1 MEEMFDEIQ
10 KTADEKVAK
19 KAPQSSPSKKK
30 NAINSVKSAS
40 SDKEAAPSPAKNEKR
55 SVRNA
60 SPEKNEKPETVVA
73 TKTPVSEVIKVY
85 KTFIHYNNVFY
96 Y

>member
-10 KTADEKVAK
+10 KTADKKVTK

-40 SDKEAAPSPAKNEKR
+40 SDKEEAAPPSPAKN
-55 SVRNA
+55 V
-60 SPEKNEKPETVVA
+60 SPEKIEKPETVVA

>member
-30 NAINSVKSAS
+30 NAINSVKSDS
-40 SDKEAAPSPAKNEKR
+40 NDKEGAAPPSPAK
-55 SVRNA
+55 NA

>member
-10 KTADEKVAK
+10 KTADKKVAK

-40 SDKEAAPSPAKNEKR
+40 SDKEEAAPPSPAK
-55 SVRNA
+55 NA

>member
-10 KTADEKVAK
+10 KTADKKVAK

-40 SDKEAAPSPAKNEKR
+40 SDKEEAAPPSPTK
-55 SVRNA
+55 NA

-85 KTFIHYNNVFY
+85 KTFMHYNNVFY
-96 Y
+96 F